1 MNAAKLRR
9 FGAIY
14 CPGGALGFNPDLY
27 TQFVGPEAVAQRH
40 YRLSGKHRSPVRT
53 KYRLSAYATLRPR
66 VVAVGSRR

>member
-40 YRLSGKHRSPVRT
+40 YRLSGKASLAGAN
-53 KYRLSAYATLRPR
+53 KIQAISLC
-66 VVAVGSRR
+66 